1 MLVYPVSYPNISL
14 KVAVLML
21 LNTTH
26 VKAIPVPVE
35 EKKKRNI
42 LILHGHYIA
51 TLQTAK
57 KEQV

>member
-35 EKKKRNI
+35 EKKKKGTYSFCMDI
-42 LILHGHYIA
+42 I
-51 TLQTAK
+51 
-57 KEQV
+57 